1 MEPKAEDVKAARRY
15 DGTRRR
21 EQARQNRE
29 AIIGV
34 ARSRFLSEGFAPT
47 TIASIA
53 EAAGVSVDTIYKA
66 FGGKPGLLRAI
77 CETALAGDGPIPA
90 EARSDTLQTSE
101 PDPRLIIRGFGALS
115 AEVAP
120 RIAPILLL
128 IRDAAIADPEM
139 AILRA
144 EMDTRRLTR
153 MTNNARTL
161 AAAGHLRD
169 GITAEHAGEIMWTY
183 SSPELYELLII
194 VRDWTPDRYAT
205 FITDAMTAALLH
217 PAT

>member
-1 MEPKAEDVKAARRY
+1 MERKTGHVKATRGY

-21 EQARQNRE
+21 EQARQTRE

-34 ARSRFLSEGFAPT
+34 ARSRFLSDGFAPT

-53 EAAGVSVDTIYKA
+53 DAAGVSVDTIYKT
-66 FGGKPGLLRAI
+66 FGGKPGLLRAM

-90 EARSDTLQTSE
+90 EARSDALQTSE
-101 PDPRLIIRGFGALS
+101 PDPRVIIRGFGALS

-128 IRDAAIADPEM
+128 IRDAAVADPEM
-139 AILRA
+139 ASLRA

-153 MTNNARTL
+153 MTDNACTL

-169 GITAEHAGEIMWTY
+169 GITAEHAGEILWTY

-194 VRDWTPDRYAT
+194 VRGWTPDRYAA
-205 FITDAMTAALLH
+205 FIADAMTAALLS